1 MGHRLKKV
9 GHPLILIFSALR
21 GSSGAVLEHFEPFVT
36 APGVEVV
43 TAANVEP
50 SEGAFG
56 VLNLS
61 ECVFMLHVC
70 LKCYDDHLGCPV
82 P

>member
-1 MGHRLKKV
+1 M
-9 GHPLILIFSALR
+9 
-21 GSSGAVLEHFEPFVT
+21 T
-36 APGVEVV
+36 APDVEVV

-50 SEGAFG
+50 SEGAFS

-82 P
+82 SLTSTQKRVGQRYFFIEKR